1 LGSGFDINATSD
13 INLVKAQL
21 IGTDNNRK
29 YPMRVLSVNNTVIK
43 VGLSGGISGN
53 YTVSVEIKGRGFA
66 KSSSVATTKFEYVN
80 KVSQVLPLTGSY
92 FGGRVVSIS
101 GSSFSPDTA

>member
-1 LGSGFDINATSD
+1 
-13 INLVKAQL
+13 
-21 IGTDNNRK
+21 
-29 YPMRVLSVNNTVIK
+29 MRLLSVNDTVIK

-66 KSSSVATTKFEYVN
+66 KSGSVGSTEFQYVN
-80 KVSQVLPLTGSY
+80 KVSQIFPLTGSY
-92 FGGRVVSIS
+92 FGGRVISIV